1 MKAWQRSSV
10 PNDVTKHHQRHRF
23 SATSAFN
30 WFSTSARSKVKQGRL
45 NIFVLLFSLK
55 SAFFPGICNSFPSSL
70 TLCSGLAWY
79 GEEVLACPGG
89 GQGEQEEGV
98 DHLGGEKIEKR
109 RRKAN
114 GNHLDQVDVC
124 PPRHNPSSP
133 PSLPHHPP
141 LSCKTTKSIKVWCCS
156 ADDWKLVRAAKL
168 KMK

>member
-89 GQGEQEEGV
+89 GQGEQEEEGEV
-98 DHLGGEKIEKR
+98 HL
-109 RRKAN
+109 
-114 GNHLDQVDVC
+114 HLVHLLETSHQT
-124 PPRHNPSSP
+124 RNPSSP
-133 PSLPHHPP
+133 PSLPPHPP
-141 LSCKTTKSIKVWCCS
+141 VSCNNSFNHPV
-156 ADDWKLVRAAKL
+156 LNRN
-168 KMK
+168 